1 MSGSANTKDDNIG
14 IELLR
19 DIRTEWP
26 SDEPFIRTQNLLAR
40 LHALEERPWAAWG
53 RTQKP
58 MTPRALAVRLERF
71 GIQSRST
78 GSVRGYDRDRFLD
91 AWSRYKLAPPPHEAS
106 NRQATNND
114 GAGVTDALTVHAE
127 NGRHRREWTDAE
139 IDAMEQA
146 GQQLRPDYL
155 ERLQRLSDT
164 AKLNSGS

>member
-1 MSGSANTKDDNIG
+1 LSGSANIKDDDIG

-26 SDEPFIRTQNLLAR
+26 SDEPFIGTQNLLAR
-40 LHALEERPWAAWG
+40 LHALEERPWATWG

-78 GSVRGYDRDRFLD
+78 GAVRGYDQASFIDS
-91 AWSRYKLAPPPHEAS
+91 WSRYKLAPPPHEPS
-106 NRQATNND
+106 NRQAVNKS
-114 GAGVTDALTVHAE
+114 GAWVTDALTVQP
-127 NGRHRREWTDAE
+127 GDRGQLREWTDAE